1 MANEQLESGLNYAIG
16 IDATILLT
24 QVSGLLKGGAEGT
37 EVLILPKSV
46 ETTKT
51 LNFETL
57 LKEISKQFHIE
68 ENTIKSSMENI
79 KAVLPEFDPQKMTF
93 QLNQIFFHYKK
104 ENKEATDAVTEYAF
118 SIKINLG
125 GALSLAG
132 VISINTLYMA
142 IWNTTRES
150 VLKQFNMVDLSAL
163 LPE

>member
-1 MANEQLESGLNYAIG
+1 MANEQLESGLNYALS

-37 EVLILPKSV
+37 EVLILPKNV
-46 ETTKT
+46 ETAKT
-51 LNFETL
+51 LNFEDL
-57 LKEISKQFHIE
+57 LNEIAKQFHIE
-68 ENTIKSSMENI
+68 ADKIKSTMENI
-79 KAVLPEFDPQKMTF
+79 KTILTEFDPQKLTF

-104 ENKEATDAVTEYAF
+104 EAKDEVTEYAF

-132 VISINTLYMA
+132 VISVETLYMA
-142 IWNTTRES
+142 IWNTKRES
-150 VLKQFNMVDLSAL
+150 VLKQFNMADITAL